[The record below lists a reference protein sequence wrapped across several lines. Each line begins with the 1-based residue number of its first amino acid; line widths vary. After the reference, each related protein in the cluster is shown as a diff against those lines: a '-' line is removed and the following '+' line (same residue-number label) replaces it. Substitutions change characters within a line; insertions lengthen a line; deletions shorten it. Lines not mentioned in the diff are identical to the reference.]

1 MSDKEKLIERWLKLA
16 GLILETPQD
25 LHENFI
31 DDLEDELN
39 DEFDLGG
46 EDEGADEDGDESDE
60 G

>member
-1 MSDKEKLIERWLKLA
+1 MNDKEKLIERWLKLA
-16 GLILETPQD
+16 GLILETPQN

-46 EDEGADEDGDESDE
+46 EDEDAGEDGAESDE